1 VLQAARS
8 PRFAHLVATL
18 VALSVPAL
26 GLGAGCATSTEFIKE
41 GPGQPSDR
49 ASGAVPD
56 GALGVCKVPLSKR
69 PPLVNASLWEHAKN
83 CNAKTPERFLRLG
96 YGNSAGAD
104 DAAAADQEMA
114 SLLETLRDGAKV
126 DGGNQ
131 KMVTLM
137 RKLRELA
144 IKDEDLRDR
153 VSKATARTAVC
164 DYTYMLNVMEREHLA
179 LSKDDACALRV
190 YDPREKTEVCLFDTQ
205 LAEGRWLTSAW
216 GLRGRS
222 ERGGGRAVVPPPVRL
237 RRLLHDAGEL
247 RRRGPGPPAVCA
259 RRVCARAA
267 GRFLSANRDDARG
280 TRPRETRAPHS

>member
-216 GLRGRS
+216 DCVAGVN
-222 ERGGGRAVVPPPVRL
+222 AVGEEQSCHRL
-237 RRLLHDAGEL
+237 CGYDDYCTMQVSCAAGDLDLLLCVLG
-247 RRRGPGPPAVCA
+247 VCA
-259 RRVCARAA
+259 PEPRA
-267 GRFLSANRDDARG
+267 GF
-280 TRPRETRAPHS
+280 